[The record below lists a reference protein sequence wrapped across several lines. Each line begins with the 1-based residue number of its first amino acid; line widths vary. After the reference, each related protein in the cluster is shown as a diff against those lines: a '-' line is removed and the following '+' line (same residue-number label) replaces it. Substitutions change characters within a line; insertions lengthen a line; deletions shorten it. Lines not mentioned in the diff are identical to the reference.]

1 MKKMVFTLALLLMS
15 LSAAMAQTWTFGVM
29 SEADK
34 ALCAADAN
42 WVLGTDR
49 YGYTLALENAALVAN
64 GYRIGLYQ
72 GLEVYCWCSN
82 R

>member
-15 LSAAMAQTWTFGVM
+15 LSAAMAQTWTFGAM

-49 YGYTLALENAALVAN
+49 YGYT
-64 GYRIGLYQ
+64 
-72 GLEVYCWCSN
+72 
-82 R
+82 